1 MNLKKLFELKGK
13 VAIVTGSSKGIGLA
27 IARGLSENGANVV
40 LSSRSQ
46 EAVELAANQFKKDG
60 LSVLA
65 QSCHVGDEKQRIKLV
80 EKTIKKFGKID
91 ILVNNAAINPV
102 YESIE
107 NMSNEVYDKMFN
119 VNVKAIFDLSN
130 LCFPFLKKE
139 KSGSIINIAS
149 VEGLKP
155 SLGLGIYSV
164 TKAAVI
170 MLTQVQAKEWG
181 KHGIRSNAICP
192 GLIKTKFSKALW
204 ENQALLNQVK
214 NQLPAGRVAE
224 PEEMIGLALYLASSA
239 GSYST
244 GGIYTADGGH
254 MTI

>member
-1 MNLKKLFELKGK
+1 MNSKKLFELKDK

-27 IARGLSENGANVV
+27 IARGLAENGANVV

-46 EAVELAANQFKKDG
+46 EAVDLAANQFQKDG

-65 QSCHVGDEKQRIKLV
+65 QSCHVGDQKQRIKLV
-80 EKTIKKFGKID
+80 EKTTKKFGKID

-107 NMSNEVYDKMFN
+107 NMSNEVYDKIFN

-170 MLTQVQAKEWG
+170 MLTKVQAKEWG
-181 KHGIRSNAICP
+181 KYGIRSNAICP

-214 NQLPAGRVAE
+214 NELPAGRVAE

-244 GGIYTADGGH
+244 GGVYTADGGH

>member
-1 MNLKKLFELKGK
+1 MNSKKLFELKDK

-27 IARGLSENGANVV
+27 IARGLAENGANVV

-46 EAVELAANQFKKDG
+46 EAVDLAANQFQKDG

-65 QSCHVGDEKQRIKLV
+65 QSCHVGDQKQRIKLV
-80 EKTIKKFGKID
+80 EKTTKKFGKID

-107 NMSNEVYDKMFN
+107 NMSNEVYDKIFN

-170 MLTQVQAKEWG
+170 MLTKVQAKEWG
-181 KHGIRSNAICP
+181 KYGIRSNAICP

-214 NQLPAGRVAE
+214 NELPAGRVAE

-244 GGIYTADGGH
+244 GGIFTADGGH